1 MNILVTGAGGF
12 VGKNLVATL
21 ENIRDGKDRTRPRDS
36 DIDIFSYD
44 LDTDPALL
52 DGFCRDADFVFHLA
66 GCQPPGEGRGL
77 HARELRIYLRPSRY
91 AEKIS
96 QSRPRDDFFFD
107 SGAPRQSLR

>member
-21 ENIRDGKDRTRPRDS
+21 ENIRDGKDRTRPLDS

-66 GCQPPGEGRGL
+66 GVNRPEKEEDFMRGNFGFTSVL
-77 HARELRIYLRPSRY
+77 LDTLKKYRNPAPVM
-91 AEKIS
+91 IS
-96 QSRPRDDFFFD
+96 S
-107 SGAPRQSLR
+107 